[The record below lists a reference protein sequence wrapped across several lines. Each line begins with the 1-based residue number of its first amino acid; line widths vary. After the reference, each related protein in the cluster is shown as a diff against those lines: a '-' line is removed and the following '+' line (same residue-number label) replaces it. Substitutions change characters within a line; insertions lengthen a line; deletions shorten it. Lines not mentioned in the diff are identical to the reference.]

1 MRTSRAL
8 ALGAALL
15 VAIAACT
22 PGGGSKPSIRIG
34 SDGFYESALMA
45 EIYAQVLEANGFPVE
60 RKLKLGSRKV
70 RQPALEA
77 GEIDLAPE
85 YLGSGLGFYDASK
98 ISSDP
103 AANKAALQAILAG
116 KGGGITVLGFTPGED
131 ANAFVV
137 RRDTAAEHGLAKMS
151 DLAAVQ
157 DELTWGLPPEC
168 ETNPLCRGAL
178 ETAYGIRWPPQK
190 LELLAACDAPIA
202 EALRSGA
209 VDIAELC
216 STQPAIAQFDFVV
229 LEDDKGTQPAENIA
243 PLVRND
249 YLAKLSDR
257 AAFEKLLDD
266 VSAKITTEVLLDLGV
281 KVAVEQQSEAA
292 VAKAWLTAN
301 GFVK

>member
-1 MRTSRAL
+1 MRTSRTL

-15 VAIAACT
+15 VVIAACT
-22 PGGGSKPSIRIG
+22 PGGGSKPTIRIG

-45 EIYAQVLEANGFPVE
+45 EIYAQVLEANGYPVE

-98 ISSDP
+98 ISGDP
-103 AANKAALQAILAG
+103 AANKQALQEILNG

-131 ANAFVV
+131 TNAFVV
-137 RRDTAAEHGLAKMS
+137 RSDTAAKYGLAKMS

-157 DELTWGLPPEC
+157 DELRWGLPPEC

-178 ETAYGIRWPPQK
+178 ETAYGIRWPPKQ

-202 EALRSGA
+202 EALNNGA
-209 VDIAELC
+209 VDVAELC
-216 STQPAIAQFDFVV
+216 STQPAIAQFGFVV
-229 LEDDKGTQPAENIA
+229 LDDDKQTQPAENIA

-249 YLAKLSDR
+249 YLSKLSDR

-266 VSAKITTEVLLDLGV
+266 VSAKITTEVLTELGV

-292 VAKAWLTAN
+292 VAKEWLTAN
-301 GFVK
+301 GLLK

>member
-1 MRTSRAL
+1 MRTSRTL

-15 VAIAACT
+15 VALAACT
-22 PGGGSKPSIRIG
+22 PGGGGKPTIRIG

-45 EIYAQVLEANGFPVE
+45 EIYAQVLEANGFQVD

-85 YLGSGLGFYDASK
+85 YLGSGLAFYDASK
-98 ISSDP
+98 VSSDP
-103 AANKAALQAILAG
+103 AANKQALQEILAT

-131 ANAFVV
+131 TNAFVV
-137 RRDTAAEHGLAKMS
+137 RRDTAERYGLAKLS

-178 ETAYGIRWPPQK
+178 QTTYGIRWPPKRLQ
-190 LELLAACDAPIA
+190 LLAACDAPIA
-202 EALRSGA
+202 EALNSGA
-209 VDIAELC
+209 VDVAELC
-216 STQPAIAQFDFVV
+216 STQPAIGQFGFVA
-229 LEDDKGTQPAENIA
+229 LEDDQQTQPAENIA

-249 YLAKLSDR
+249 YLSKLGDR
-257 AAFEKLLDD
+257 AAFERLLDE
-266 VSAKITTEVLLDLGV
+266 VSAKVTTEVLVELGV
-281 KVAVEQQSEAA
+281 KVAVEQRSEAA
-292 VAKAWLTAN
+292 VAKEWLTAN
-301 GFVK
+301 GFLK

>member
-1 MRTSRAL
+1 MRTSRTL

-22 PGGGSKPSIRIG
+22 PGGGSKPTIRIG

-45 EIYAQVLEANGFPVE
+45 EIYAQVLEANGYPVE

-103 AANKAALQAILAG
+103 AANKQALQEILNG

-131 ANAFVV
+131 TNAFVV
-137 RRDTAAEHGLAKMS
+137 RSDTAAKYGLAKMS
-151 DLAAVQ
+151 DLATIQ
-157 DELTWGLPPEC
+157 DELRWGLPPEC

-178 ETAYGIRWPPQK
+178 ETAYGIRWPPKQ

-202 EALRSGA
+202 EALNSGA
-209 VDIAELC
+209 VDVAELC
-216 STQPAIAQFDFVV
+216 STQPAIAQFGFVV
-229 LEDDKGTQPAENIA
+229 LDDDKQTQPAENIA

-249 YLAKLSDR
+249 YLSKLSDR

-266 VSAKITTEVLLDLGV
+266 VSAKITTEVLTELGV

-292 VAKAWLTAN
+292 VAKEWLTAN
-301 GFVK
+301 GFLK

>member
-103 AANKAALQAILAG
+103 AANKTALQAILAG

-131 ANAFVV
+131 TNAFVV
-137 RRDTAAEHGLAKMS
+137 RRETAEEHGLAKMS

-157 DELTWGLPPEC
+157 DELIWGLPPEC

-178 ETAYGIRWPPQK
+178 ETAYGIRWPPKQ

-202 EALRSGA
+202 EALRNGA

-216 STQPAIAQFDFVV
+216 STQPAIAQFGFVV
-229 LEDDKGTQPAENIA
+229 LEDDKATQPAENIA

-266 VSAKITTEVLLDLGV
+266 VSAKITTEVLTDLGV

>member
-1 MRTSRAL
+1 MRTSRTL

-15 VAIAACT
+15 VVIAACT
-22 PGGGSKPSIRIG
+22 PGGGSKPTIRIG

-45 EIYAQVLEANGFPVE
+45 EIYAQVLEANGYPVE

-103 AANKAALQAILAG
+103 AANKQALQEILNG
-116 KGGGITVLGFTPGED
+116 KGGGITVLGYTPGED
-131 ANAFVV
+131 TNAFVV
-137 RRDTAAEHGLAKMS
+137 RSDTATKYSLAKMS

-157 DELTWGLPPEC
+157 DELRWGLPPEC

-178 ETAYGIRWPPQK
+178 ETAYGIHWPPKQ

-202 EALRSGA
+202 EALNSGA
-209 VDIAELC
+209 VDVAELC
-216 STQPAIAQFDFVV
+216 STQPAIAQFGFVP
-229 LEDDKGTQPAENIA
+229 LDDDKQTQPAENIA

-249 YLAKLSDR
+249 YLSKLSDR

-266 VSAKITTEVLLDLGV
+266 VSAKIATEVLTELGV

-292 VAKAWLTAN
+292 VAKEWLTAN
-301 GFVK
+301 GFLK

>member
-1 MRTSRAL
+1 MRTSRTL

-45 EIYAQVLEANGFPVE
+45 ELYAQVLEANGYPVE

-85 YLGSGLGFYDASK
+85 YLGSGLGYYDASK

-103 AANKAALQAILAG
+103 AANKQALQEILNG
-116 KGGGITVLGFTPGED
+116 KGGGITVLGYTPGQD
-131 ANAFVV
+131 TNAFVV
-137 RRDTAAEHGLAKMS
+137 RRDTADQYGLAKLS

-178 ETAYGIRWPPQK
+178 ETSYGIRWPPKQ

-202 EALRSGA
+202 EALNSGA
-209 VDIAELC
+209 VDVAELC
-216 STQPAIAQFDFVV
+216 STQPAIGQFGFVA
-229 LEDDKGTQPAENIA
+229 LEDDKQTQPAENIA

-249 YLAKLSDR
+249 YLAKLGDR
-257 AAFEKLLDD
+257 TAFEKLLDD
-266 VSAKITTEVLLDLGV
+266 VSAKVTTQVLIDLGV
-281 KVAVEQQSEAA
+281 KVAVEQQSEAD
-292 VAKAWLTAN
+292 VAKAWLTEN
-301 GFVK
+301 GFLK

>member
-1 MRTSRAL
+1 MRTSRTL

-15 VAIAACT
+15 VVIAACT
-22 PGGGSKPSIRIG
+22 PGGGSKPTIRIG

-45 EIYAQVLEANGFPVE
+45 EIYAQVLEANGYTVE

-103 AANKAALQAILAG
+103 AANKQALQEILNG

-131 ANAFVV
+131 TNAFVV
-137 RRDTAAEHGLAKMS
+137 RSDTAAKYGLAKMS

-157 DELTWGLPPEC
+157 DELRWGLPPEC

-178 ETAYGIRWPPQK
+178 ETAYGIRWPPKQ

-202 EALRSGA
+202 EALNSGA
-209 VDIAELC
+209 VDVAELC
-216 STQPAIAQFDFVV
+216 STQPAIAQFGFVV
-229 LEDDKGTQPAENIA
+229 LDDDKQTQPAENIA

-249 YLAKLSDR
+249 YLSKLSDR

-266 VSAKITTEVLLDLGV
+266 VSAKITTEVLTELGV

-292 VAKAWLTAN
+292 VAKEWLTAN
-301 GFVK
+301 GFLK

>member
-22 PGGGSKPSIRIG
+22 PGGGSKPTIRIG

-103 AANKAALQAILAG
+103 AANKAALQEILAA

-131 ANAFVV
+131 TNAFVV
-137 RRDTAAEHGLAKMS
+137 RGDTAAEHGLAKMS

-178 ETAYGIRWPPQK
+178 ETTYGIRWPPKK

-202 EALRSGA
+202 EALRNGA
-209 VDIAELC
+209 VDVAELC
-216 STQPAIAQFDFVV
+216 STQPAIAQFGFVV
-229 LEDDKGTQPAENIA
+229 LEDDQATQPAENIA

-266 VSAKITTEVLLDLGV
+266 VSAKITTEVLTDLGV

>member
-229 LEDDKGTQPAENIA
+229 LEDDKETQPAENIA